1 MQFSYRAA
9 RADGRIVRGVMVAA
23 NDLDLDQRLTRLGLV
38 TLDARPQRAG
48 LLDWLRR
55 KTLPRQERI
64 HFCFYLDQTLRA
76 GVPLLEGLADLRDS
90 ASSPLFREI
99 LAMLVLD
106 IEGGKRLSEALA
118 EHPSV
123 FDSVFVNL
131 VATGE
136 TTGALPDVLA
146 RLADQ
151 LKWQDELIAQTR
163 KILLYPAFVGTML
176 LLVIIFL
183 MTYLV
188 PQLVDFIRDIQKE
201 LPLQTRILL
210 AVSDV
215 FVHFGW
221 LMPLVPLTLVAA
233 YQALRRRSAAAA
245 LLFDSWKLRLKPV
258 GPVYQKVILARFA
271 ATFALMYSA
280 GVPALTALQVCEQGA
295 GNLRVAQ
302 ALADSRRRITEGQG
316 ITDSMAASELF
327 PPLVLRMLK
336 IGEQTGALDTALANV
351 GYFYDRDVK
360 ESIDRLQALIEPM
373 LTVALG
379 LLLALVMS
387 AVLGPIYDMISNLSR

>member
-38 TLDARPQRAG
+38 TLDSRPQRTG

-221 LMPLVPLTLVAA
+221 LMPLVPLTLVAT

-280 GVPALTALQVCEQGA
+280 GVPVLTALQICEQGA

>member
-9 RADGRIVRGVMVAA
+9 RADGRIVKGVMVAA

-280 GVPALTALQVCEQGA
+280 GVPVLTALQVCEQGA

>member
-9 RADGRIVRGVMVAA
+9 RADGRIVKGIMVAT

-38 TLDARPQRAG
+38 TLDARPQRPG

-55 KTLPRQERI
+55 RVLPRQERI

-131 VATGE
+131 VAAGE

-176 LLVIIFL
+176 LAVIIFL

-221 LMPLVPLTLVAA
+221 LMPLIPLMLVAA

-280 GVPALTALQVCEQGA
+280 GVPVLAALQVCEQGA

-373 LTVALG
+373 LTVVLG

>member
-221 LMPLVPLTLVAA
+221 LMPLVPLTLVAT
-233 YQALRRRSAAAA
+233 YQTLRRRSAAAA

-280 GVPALTALQVCEQGA
+280 GVPVLTALQVCEQGA

>member
-38 TLDARPQRAG
+38 TLDARPQRPG

-55 KTLPRQERI
+55 RALPRQERI

-131 VATGE
+131 VAAGE

-176 LLVIIFL
+176 LAVIIFL

-221 LMPLVPLTLVAA
+221 LMPLIPLMLVAA

-280 GVPALTALQVCEQGA
+280 GVPVLAALQVCEQGA

-316 ITDSMAASELF
+316 ITDSMAASRLF

>member
-23 NDLDLDQRLTRLGLV
+23 NNLDLDQRLTRLGLV

-221 LMPLVPLTLVAA
+221 LMPLVPLTLVAT
-233 YQALRRRSAAAA
+233 YQTLRRRSAAAA

-280 GVPALTALQVCEQGA
+280 GVPVLTALQVCEQGA

>member
-9 RADGRIVRGVMVAA
+9 RADGRIVKGIMVAT

-221 LMPLVPLTLVAA
+221 LMPLIPLMLVAA

-280 GVPALTALQVCEQGA
+280 GVPVLAALQVCEQGA

-316 ITDSMAASELF
+316 ITDSMAASRLF

>member
-221 LMPLVPLTLVAA
+221 LMPLVPLTLVAT

-280 GVPALTALQVCEQGA
+280 GVPVLTALQVCEQGA

-373 LTVALG
+373 MTVALG

>member
-9 RADGRIVRGVMVAA
+9 RADGRIVKGIMVAT

-38 TLDARPQRAG
+38 TLDARPQRPG

-55 KTLPRQERI
+55 RVLPRQERI

-131 VATGE
+131 VAAGE

-176 LLVIIFL
+176 LAVIIFL

-221 LMPLVPLTLVAA
+221 LMPLIPLMLVAA

-280 GVPALTALQVCEQGA
+280 GVPVLAALQVCEQGA

-316 ITDSMAASELF
+316 ITDSMAASRLF

-373 LTVALG
+373 LTVVLG

>member
-280 GVPALTALQVCEQGA
+280 GVPVLTALQVCEQGA

>member
-38 TLDARPQRAG
+38 TLDARPQRTG

-151 LKWQDELIAQTR
+151 LKWQDELIAQTS

-233 YQALRRRSAAAA
+233 YQALRRRSA
-245 LLFDSWKLRLKPV
+245 F
-258 GPVYQKVILARFA
+258 G
-271 ATFALMYSA
+271 
-280 GVPALTALQVCEQGA
+280 
-295 GNLRVAQ
+295 
-302 ALADSRRRITEGQG
+302 G
-316 ITDSMAASELF
+316 IS
-327 PPLVLRMLK
+327 
-336 IGEQTGALDTALANV
+336 
-351 GYFYDRDVK
+351 
-360 ESIDRLQALIEPM
+360 
-373 LTVALG
+373 
-379 LLLALVMS
+379 
-387 AVLGPIYDMISNLSR
+387 

>member
-221 LMPLVPLTLVAA
+221 LMPLVPLTLVAT
-233 YQALRRRSAAAA
+233 YQTLRRRSAAAA

-280 GVPALTALQVCEQGA
+280 GVPVLTALQVCEQGA

-302 ALADSRRRITEGQG
+302 TLADSRRRITEGQG

>member
-9 RADGRIVRGVMVAA
+9 RADGRIVKGIMVAT

-188 PQLVDFIRDIQKE
+188 PQLADFIRDIQKE

-221 LMPLVPLTLVAA
+221 LMPLVPLTLVAT
-233 YQALRRRSAAAA
+233 YQALRRRSAAA

-280 GVPALTALQVCEQGA
+280 GVPVLTALQICEQGA

-316 ITDSMAASELF
+316 ITDSMAASELL

-351 GYFYDRDVK
+351 GYFYDRAVE

>member
-9 RADGRIVRGVMVAA
+9 RADGRIVKGIMVAT

-176 LLVIIFL
+176 LAVIIFL

-221 LMPLVPLTLVAA
+221 LMPLIPLMLVAA

-280 GVPALTALQVCEQGA
+280 GVPVLTALQVCEQGA

>member
-1 MQFSYRAA
+1 
-9 RADGRIVRGVMVAA
+9 
-23 NDLDLDQRLTRLGLV
+23 
-38 TLDARPQRAG
+38 
-48 LLDWLRR
+48 
-55 KTLPRQERI
+55 
-64 HFCFYLDQTLRA
+64 
-76 GVPLLEGLADLRDS
+76 
-90 ASSPLFREI
+90 
-99 LAMLVLD
+99 
-106 IEGGKRLSEALA
+106 
-118 EHPSV
+118 
-123 FDSVFVNL
+123 
-131 VATGE
+131 
-136 TTGALPDVLA
+136 
-146 RLADQ
+146 
-151 LKWQDELIAQTR
+151 
-163 KILLYPAFVGTML
+163 
-176 LLVIIFL
+176 
-183 MTYLV
+183 
-188 PQLVDFIRDIQKE
+188 
-201 LPLQTRILL
+201 
-210 AVSDV
+210 SDV

-221 LMPLVPLTLVAA
+221 LMPLVPLTLVAT

-280 GVPALTALQVCEQGA
+280 GVPVLTALQVCEQGA

>member
-9 RADGRIVRGVMVAA
+9 RADGRIVKGIMVA

-38 TLDARPQRAG
+38 TLDARPQRPG

-55 KTLPRQERI
+55 RVLPRQERI

-131 VATGE
+131 VAAGE

-176 LLVIIFL
+176 LAVIIFL

-221 LMPLVPLTLVAA
+221 LMPLIPLTLVAA

-280 GVPALTALQVCEQGA
+280 GVPVLAALQVCEQGA

-316 ITDSMAASELF
+316 ITDSMAASRLF

-373 LTVALG
+373 LTVVLG

>member
-131 VATGE
+131 VAAGE

-176 LLVIIFL
+176 LAVIIFL

-221 LMPLVPLTLVAA
+221 LMPLVPLTLVAT
-233 YQALRRRSAAAA
+233 YQTLRRRSAAAA

-280 GVPALTALQVCEQGA
+280 GVPVLAALQVCEQGA

>member
-9 RADGRIVRGVMVAA
+9 RADGRIVKGIMVAT

-221 LMPLVPLTLVAA
+221 LMPLVPLTLVAT
-233 YQALRRRSAAAA
+233 YQTLRRRSAAAA

-280 GVPALTALQVCEQGA
+280 GVPVLTALQVCEQGA

>member
-221 LMPLVPLTLVAA
+221 LMALVPLTLVAT

-245 LLFDSWKLRLKPV
+245 VLFDSWKLRLKPV

-280 GVPALTALQVCEQGA
+280 GVPVLTALQVCEQGA

>member
-38 TLDARPQRAG
+38 TLDARPQRAS

-221 LMPLVPLTLVAA
+221 LMPLVPLTLVAT

-280 GVPALTALQVCEQGA
+280 GVPVLTALQVCEQGA

>member
-9 RADGRIVRGVMVAA
+9 RADGRIVKGIMVAT

-38 TLDARPQRAG
+38 TLDARPQRPG

-55 KTLPRQERI
+55 RALPRQERI

-131 VATGE
+131 VAAGE

-176 LLVIIFL
+176 LAVIIFL

-221 LMPLVPLTLVAA
+221 LMPLIPLMLVAA

-280 GVPALTALQVCEQGA
+280 GVPVLAALQVCEQGA

-316 ITDSMAASELF
+316 ITDSMAASRLF

-373 LTVALG
+373 LTVVLG

>member
-38 TLDARPQRAG
+38 TLDSRPQRTG

-221 LMPLVPLTLVAA
+221 LMPLVPLTLVAT

-280 GVPALTALQVCEQGA
+280 GVPVLTALQVCEQGA

>member
-221 LMPLVPLTLVAA
+221 LIALVPLTLVAT

-245 LLFDSWKLRLKPV
+245 VLFDSWKLRLKPV

-280 GVPALTALQVCEQGA
+280 GVPVLTALQVCEQGA

>member
-221 LMPLVPLTLVAA
+221 LMPLVPLTLVAT
-233 YQALRRRSAAAA
+233 YQTLRRRSAAAA

-280 GVPALTALQVCEQGA
+280 GVPVLTALQVCEQGA

-373 LTVALG
+373 LTVVLG

>member
-221 LMPLVPLTLVAA
+221 LMPLIPLMLVAA

-280 GVPALTALQVCEQGA
+280 GVPVLAALQVCEQGA

-316 ITDSMAASELF
+316 ITDSMAASRLF

>member
-221 LMPLVPLTLVAA
+221 LMPLVPLTLVAT

-280 GVPALTALQVCEQGA
+280 GVPVLTALQVCEQGA

>member
-176 LLVIIFL
+176 LAVIIFL

-221 LMPLVPLTLVAA
+221 LMPLVPLTLVAT
-233 YQALRRRSAAAA
+233 YQTLRRRSAAAA

-280 GVPALTALQVCEQGA
+280 GVPVLTALQVCEQGA

>member
-9 RADGRIVRGVMVAA
+9 RADGRIVKGIMVAT

-38 TLDARPQRAG
+38 TLDARPQRPG

-55 KTLPRQERI
+55 RVLPRQERI

-131 VATGE
+131 VAAGE

-176 LLVIIFL
+176 LAVIIFL

-221 LMPLVPLTLVAA
+221 LMPLIPLMLVAA

-280 GVPALTALQVCEQGA
+280 GVPVLAALQVCEQGA

-316 ITDSMAASELF
+316 ITDSMAASRLF

>member
-221 LMPLVPLTLVAA
+221 LMPLVPLTLVAT
-233 YQALRRRSAAAA
+233 YQALRRRSAAA

-280 GVPALTALQVCEQGA
+280 GVPVLTALQVCEQGA

>member
-38 TLDARPQRAG
+38 TLDARPQRTG

-176 LLVIIFL
+176 LLVISFL

-221 LMPLVPLTLVAA
+221 LMPLVPLTLVAT

-280 GVPALTALQVCEQGA
+280 GVPVLTALQVCEQGA

>member
-131 VATGE
+131 VAAGE

-221 LMPLVPLTLVAA
+221 LMPLVPLTLVAT

-280 GVPALTALQVCEQGA
+280 GVPVLTALQVCEQGA

>member
-23 NDLDLDQRLTRLGLV
+23 NNLDLDQRLTRLGLV

-221 LMPLVPLTLVAA
+221 LMPLVPLTLVAT
-233 YQALRRRSAAAA
+233 YQTLRRRSAAAA

-280 GVPALTALQVCEQGA
+280 GVPVLTALQVCEQGA

-302 ALADSRRRITEGQG
+302 ALADSRHRITEGQG

>member
-23 NDLDLDQRLTRLGLV
+23 NNLDLDQRLTRLGLV

-221 LMPLVPLTLVAA
+221 LMPLVPLTLVAT

-280 GVPALTALQVCEQGA
+280 GVPVLTALQVCEQGA